1 MELGPV
7 GAIRAVGSVGVNRS
21 ASDVTPAFAV
31 EGSGR
36 MEDDSYAGERKEQDR
51 GMEEEDDHPG
61 AKQEEILEVAKVV
74 GQAKKVNCFA

>member
-1 MELGPV
+1 
-7 GAIRAVGSVGVNRS
+7 
-21 ASDVTPAFAV
+21 
-31 EGSGR
+31 